1 MAMTFIA
8 AVITA
13 TSMGAALFGGMVQ
26 QGALVSEVL
35 SLGLAGVT
43 AVAVASASAL
53 DS

>member
-13 TSMGAALFGGMVQ
+13 TSLAAALFGGLVQ
-26 QGALVSEVL
+26 QGALVAELL

-43 AVAVASASAL
+43 AFAVASASAL

>member
-8 AVITA
+8 AVIAA
-13 TSMGAALFGGMVQ
+13 TSIAVALFGGLVQ
-26 QGALVSEVL
+26 QGALVAELL

-43 AVAVASASAL
+43 AVAVASASAF